1 MSAFVVAVDG
11 PAASGKGT
19 LAAALGERFGFNV
32 LDTGSLYRA
41 VGRLLLDGGH
51 DPADAT
57 VSTRLAEHLQ
67 PTDLA
72 RRDLRGEVVG
82 QAASICSGHP
92 GVRAALLDFQLKFA
106 THPPGGVG
114 AILDGRD
121 IGTAVCPNANVKLWI
136 TASPEV
142 RAQRRHAEALAKGDT
157 SQSQEQIAEL
167 IRQRDD
173 RERNRAVS
181 PMVPAD
187 DAVIIDSS
195 NLSAAEVLAKAIGVV
210 EARWL
215 AVHAS
220 PAPRPSP
227 KA

>member
-1 MSAFVVAVDG
+1 MNAFVVAVDG

-19 LAAALGERFGFNV
+19 LSAALGERFGFNV

-57 VSTRLAEHLQ
+57 VATHLAEHLQ

-72 RRDLRGEVVG
+72 RRDLRGETVG

-92 GVRAALLDFQLKFA
+92 GVRAALLDFQLNFA
-106 THPPGGVG
+106 AQPPGGVG

-121 IGTAVCPNANVKLWI
+121 IGTAVCPNADVKLWI
-136 TASPEV
+136 TASAEV
-142 RAQRRHAEALAKGDT
+142 RARRRYAEALAKGDT
-157 SQSQEQIAEL
+157 SQTEAQIAEL

-173 RERNRAVS
+173 RERNRSVS

-195 NLSAAEVLAKAIGVV
+195 HLSAGDVLAQAVGVI

-215 AVHAS
+215 ALHAR
-220 PAPRPSP
+220 PAPRPVP
-227 KA
+227 RA